1 VCSAVDRESLSC
13 LHWAPDVVLEN
24 CMAFS
29 FPRSS
34 PYNRSRWL
42 FDVAARFWLAFF
54 SPGVGL
60 GASWVGTVF
69 ACSWAGAPVAFR
81 TGRWDGWMSG
91 ADLMLMVLSLLRNPA
106 QPNGQRKTMVLM
118 SHSLAPISL
127 IAASFLSSRVFCIY
141 TSHVSFFNPLPHI
154 VRSSLPLPI
163 PQILHLIN
171 SHQTPLHATA
181 QVALAQLPTLGR
193 IDAASGF
200 QAAQVLFH

>member
-1 VCSAVDRESLSC
+1 
-13 LHWAPDVVLEN
+13 
-24 CMAFS
+24 
-29 FPRSS
+29 
-34 PYNRSRWL
+34 
-42 FDVAARFWLAFF
+42 
-54 SPGVGL
+54 
-60 GASWVGTVF
+60 
-69 ACSWAGAPVAFR
+69 
-81 TGRWDGWMSG
+81 MSG